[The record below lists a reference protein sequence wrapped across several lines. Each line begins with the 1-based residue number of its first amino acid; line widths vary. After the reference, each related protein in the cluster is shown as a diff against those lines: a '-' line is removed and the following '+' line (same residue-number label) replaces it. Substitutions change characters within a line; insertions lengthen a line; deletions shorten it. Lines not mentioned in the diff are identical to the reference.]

1 MKYCTK
7 CIIPETSE
15 TIGFDQK
22 GVCTVCNQVEYKNE
36 IINWEERND
45 ALKDIIKIYKGKY
58 AYDCIVPFSGG
69 KDSVFALWHLV
80 AVRKLKPLVN

>member
-45 ALKDIIKIYKGKY
+45 ALKDIIKKYKGKY

-69 KDSVFALWHLV
+69 KTCFCFMAFSCSKKIKTFS
-80 AVRKLKPLVN
+80 R